1 MIIRLIRSWDECR
14 RGRDFLLWL
23 IAHTE
28 WFFPG
33 VLIGLLLVVE
43 LGFLVRRRWP
53 GGEEVQPAVE
63 GARDGLRV
71 LLGLLL
77 GFSIPMALPHYEERT
92 KLVTDEA
99 NAVST
104 VAQRARTLPEANRER
119 VLQLLRE
126 YVDVRLEYAGRD
138 LTGPSIGAAFRRSK
152 QLQSEMWEQTLAS
165 AQQNL
170 NVLTPTMIQAV
181 GQLGD
186 LIETRR
192 AASEK
197 HIPIAIWDVF
207 LLIPAMTCFVVGY
220 SMRHRVWLGMVVVPL
235 MVAIVLS
242 MVSELDN
249 SRTGIV
255 RVSQQSM
262 LRVQQDLKAGLV
274 PGR

>member
-1 MIIRLIRSWDECR
+1 M
-14 RGRDFLLWL
+14 LWV

-28 WFFPG
+28 WFFPSLA
-33 VLIGLLLVVE
+33 VGLLLMVE
-43 LGFLVRRRWP
+43 LGFRVRRRWP
-53 GGEEVQPAVE
+53 GVGEEVQPAVE
-63 GARDGLRV
+63 GTRDGLRL

-92 KLVTDEA
+92 QLVTDEA
-99 NAVST
+99 NAIST
-104 VAQRARTLPEANRER
+104 VAQRAEMLPEANRER

-126 YVDVRLEYAGRD
+126 YVDVRLEYAR
-138 LTGPSIGAAFRRSK
+138 TGLNELAIGETLRRAK
-152 QLQSEMWEQTLAS
+152 QLQSEMWDQTLAA

-170 NVLTPTMIQAV
+170 SVVTPTMIQAV

-186 LIETRR
+186 IVEARR

-197 HIPIAIWDVF
+197 HIPIAIWAVF

-220 SMRHRVWLGMVVVPL
+220 SMRRRVWLGMVVVPL

-249 SRTGIV
+249 SRTGVV

-262 LRVQQDLKAGLV
+262 LRVQQDLKAGIV

>member
-1 MIIRLIRSWDECR
+1 
-14 RGRDFLLWL
+14 LLWV

-28 WFFPG
+28 WFFPA
-33 VLIGLLLVVE
+33 VLIGLLLVVD
-43 LGFLVRRRWP
+43 LGFRVRRRWP
-53 GGEEVQPAVE
+53 GVGEEVQPAVE

-92 KLVTDEA
+92 QLVTDEA

-104 VAQRARTLPEANRER
+104 LAQRAETLPEANRDKL
-119 VLQLLRE
+119 LQLLRE
-126 YVDVRLEYAGRD
+126 YVDVRLEYARTD
-138 LTGPSIGAAFRRSK
+138 LTGRAIGVTFRRSK
-152 QLQSEMWEQTLAS
+152 QLQSEMWEQTVAA

-170 NVLTPTMIQAV
+170 SVVTPTVIQAV

-186 LIETRR
+186 AIESRR

-220 SMRHRVWLGMVVVPL
+220 SMRRRVWLGMVVVPL

-249 SRTGIV
+249 SRTGFV

-262 LRVQQDLKAGLV
+262 LRVQQDLKAGFGGA
-274 PGR
+274 P